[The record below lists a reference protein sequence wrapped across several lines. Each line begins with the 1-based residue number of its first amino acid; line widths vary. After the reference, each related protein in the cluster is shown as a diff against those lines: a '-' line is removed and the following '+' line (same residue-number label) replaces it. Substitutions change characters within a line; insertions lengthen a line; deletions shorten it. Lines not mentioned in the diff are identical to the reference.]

1 MRAMAQLILFNK
13 PYGVLTQFTDRENG
27 RATLADYIDL
37 PGVYAAGRLD
47 RDSEGLLLLTD
58 HGPLNAQIA
67 HPKYKKP
74 KTYLVQVDGE
84 PTDQALDDLR
94 DGVELKDG
102 MTLPAKVR
110 RVAEPANLWERDPP
124 VRYRK
129 EIPTSWIE
137 LTITEGRN
145 RQVRRMTAAVGFPTL
160 RLIRHAIGD
169 WTLDGLAPG
178 EWKIIDVDA
187 PPATHR
193 RLSPGSA
200 KPPKRTELDAASD
213 ADARE
218 VSPAR
223 PSRRKG
229 GYKSARQRHQA
240 SHSASHSDEN
250 GMANPSGSGRHKG
263 SRKDNAKSGNRA
275 SARGGA
281 KSRPGGGGRGNTRP
295 GKG

>member
-58 HGPLNAQIA
+58 NGPLNAQIA
-67 HPKYKKP
+67 HPKFKKP

-84 PTDQALDDLR
+84 PTDEALEALR
-94 DGVELKDG
+94 AGVELKDG
-102 MTLPAKVR
+102 MTLPAKAR
-110 RVAEPANLWERDPP
+110 RIDEPAGLWERNPP

-129 EIPTSWIE
+129 AIPTSWIE
-137 LTITEGRN
+137 LTITEGKN

-178 EWKIIDVDA
+178 EWKVIEVDA

-200 KPPKRTELDAASD
+200 KPPRRNQLPDITSAPN
-213 ADARE
+213 ADSKATDKHDGAKPGK
-218 VSPAR
+218 V
-223 PSRRKG
+223 RRKG
-229 GYKSARQRHQA
+229 GYKSARQRNA
-240 SHSASHSDEN
+240 PGDP
-250 GMANPSGSGRHKG
+250 ANNVSGTGKRTPDRSKPARH
-263 SRKDNAKSGNRA
+263 R
-275 SARGGA
+275 
-281 KSRPGGGGRGNTRP
+281 SRPK
-295 GKG
+295 KG

>member
-74 KTYLVQVDGE
+74 KTYLVQVDGI
-84 PTDQALDDLR
+84 PTDAALEALR
-94 DGVELKDG
+94 SGVELKDG
-102 MTLPAKVR
+102 MTLPARVR
-110 RVAEPANLWERDPP
+110 RIEEPANLWDRDPP

-129 EIPTSWIE
+129 DIPTSWIE
-137 LTITEGRN
+137 LSITEGRN

-169 WTLDGLAPG
+169 WTLDGLVPG
-178 EWKIIDVDA
+178 EWKAIDVDA

-200 KPPKRTELDAASD
+200 KPPKRAERDVVAD
-213 ADARE
+213 ADGVPER
-218 VSPAR
+218 PAR

-229 GYKSARQRHQA
+229 GYKPARQRHAA
-240 SHSASHSDEN
+240 SDATVAESSSSSSSSSWDN
-250 GMANPSGSGRHKG
+250 KG
-263 SRKDNAKSGNRA
+263 PGADKSRSGNR
-275 SARGGA
+275 SKTRSGSKSHPA
-281 KSRPGGGGRGNTRP
+281 KGGGRGKMRP
-295 GKG
+295 RKG